1 MDVFLQEFFAFRER
15 LYHWFFVILLLV
27 SYSSAQEGKSNFFPP
42 LKTEVFV
49 RFGSGI
55 INVDSTYSVYK
66 VFAPA
71 AHLFFFFYVKY

>member
-1 MDVFLQEFFAFRER
+1 MDVFLQVFFAFRER
-15 LYHWFFVILLLV
+15 LYHWFFVILLLM
-27 SYSSAQEGKSNFFPP
+27 SYQPKKVKVIFHLS
-42 LKTEVFV
+42 KTEVFV

-71 AHLFFFFYVKY
+71 AHLFFFFFHVKY